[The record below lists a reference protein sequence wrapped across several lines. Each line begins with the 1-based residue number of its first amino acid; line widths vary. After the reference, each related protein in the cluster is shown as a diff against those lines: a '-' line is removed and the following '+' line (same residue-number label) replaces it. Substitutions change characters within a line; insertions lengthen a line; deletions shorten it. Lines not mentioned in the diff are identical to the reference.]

1 MANILV
7 IDDDSMSRD
16 LIAEMLAEKGHKT
29 VKACDGKEGLQ
40 LYDTTRFDI
49 VITDMIMPE
58 VEGVET
64 IIQLKKNY
72 PDVKIIAISGGGRIS
87 AYSHLSI
94 AEKFGVKKTLAKPF
108 STNDLLT
115 AVDELLEI

>member
-7 IDDDSMSRD
+7 IDDDSMARD
-16 LIAEMLAEKGHKT
+16 LIEEMLAEKGHRT
-29 VKACDGKEGLQ
+29 VKACDGKEGLK
-40 LYDTTRFDI
+40 LYDSTRFDI

-64 IIQLKKNY
+64 IIQLRKNY

-87 AYSHLSI
+87 AYSHLYI
-94 AEKFGVKKTLAKPF
+94 AEKFGVQKTLAKPF
-108 STNDLLT
+108 SIDDLSL